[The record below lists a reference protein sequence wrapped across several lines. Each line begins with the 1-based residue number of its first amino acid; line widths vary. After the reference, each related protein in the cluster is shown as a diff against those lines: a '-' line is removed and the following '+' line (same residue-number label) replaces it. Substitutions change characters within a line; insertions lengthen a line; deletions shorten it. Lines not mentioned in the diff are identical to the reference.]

1 MGQMFIK
8 RIRTPWF
15 MLILLA
21 GFMHLVG
28 LIHIAGL
35 FEVVHAGVR
44 EEKEALPDKTKA
56 EENVLGETS
65 FDVLT
70 EEMRDEFKKMDELL
84 GGKSFGELI
93 KHLLSLE
100 KSDSREVGKLL
111 LDAIREQ
118 FSREKTTLVKL
129 FILGVLSAFIAEFE
143 NPTLKQYVG
152 DTGYFAI
159 YTIMLSIFLISFKNL
174 YDVALTG
181 VTVMLQ
187 GVSALTPIYV
197 SALFLAGNMKT
208 AVGVYSFIVV
218 GIGVVE
224 WTICNV
230 IFPVSYFYFVLQM
243 LNYSMKEQRF
253 ARLASFLKSVVIWV
267 LRLLFGV
274 ITGMQVVQC
283 LLLPATDQARSS
295 NFSKSLAAIPG
306 LGASARALTGTLLQS
321 ATVLKNAVG
330 VAGMLVLLALVLVP
344 AIKLLFGIV
353 SYQLMAAL
361 LQPVAHKQI
370 AALLGSL
377 SSSIKLL
384 FQGLVTATVLFLVC
398 IAIIT
403 AATVSGG

>member
-1 MGQMFIK
+1 MGQTVIK
-8 RIRTPWF
+8 KKETACIWF
-15 MLILLA
+15 
-21 GFMHLVG
+21 GFFVG
-28 LIHIAGL
+28 LFVFAMFSCPVSAWTG
-35 FEVVHAGVR
+35 
-44 EEKEALPDKTKA
+44 EED
-56 EENVLGETS
+56 NTS
-65 FDVLT
+65 FDILA
-70 EEMRDEFKKMDELL
+70 EEMENEFKKVDKLL
-84 GGKSFGELI
+84 GTVSFRDII
-93 KHLLSLE
+93 KHLLSME
-100 KSDSREVGKLL
+100 KTDYKEVGKIL
-111 LDAIREQ
+111 LDTVREQ
-118 FSREKTTLVKL
+118 FAKEKTTMVKL
-129 FILGVLSAFIAEFE
+129 FLLGILSAFFAEFE

-174 YDVALTG
+174 YDIALTG
-181 VTVMLQ
+181 VTVMLN
-187 GVSALTPIYV
+187 GMSALIPIYV
-197 SALFLAGNMKT
+197 SALFLAGNIKT
-208 AVGVYSFIVV
+208 AIGVYSFVVV

-230 IFPVSYFYFVLQM
+230 IFPVSYLYFVLQM

-253 ARLASFLKSVVIWV
+253 ARLAAFLKGVVIWV

-283 LLLPATDQARSS
+283 LLLPATDQAKSS

-330 VAGMLVLLALVLVP
+330 VAGMLVLIVLVLVP
-344 AIKLLFGIV
+344 AVKLLFGIL

-361 LQPVAHKQI
+361 LQPIAHRQI

-398 IAIIT
+398 IAIVT

>member
-1 MGQMFIK
+1 MGQVTIKKKEAAGIWFSFFVGVLLFSMFSCPVK
-8 RIRTPWF
+8 AQTEEEDNTGF
-15 MLILLA
+15 DILA
-21 GFMHLVG
+21 EEM
-28 LIHIAGL
+28 
-35 FEVVHAGVR
+35 
-44 EEKEALPDKTKA
+44 EKEFNK
-56 EENVLGETS
+56 V
-65 FDVLT
+65 
-70 EEMRDEFKKMDELL
+70 DELL
-84 GGKSFGELI
+84 GTVSFRDII
-93 KHLLSLE
+93 KHLLSLN
-100 KSDSREVGKLL
+100 KTDYKEVGKIL
-111 LDAIREQ
+111 LDTVREQ
-118 FSREKTTLVKL
+118 FAKEKTTMVKL
-129 FILGVLSAFIAEFE
+129 FLLGILSAFFAEFE

-174 YDVALTG
+174 YDIALTG
-181 VTVMLQ
+181 VTLMLN
-187 GVSALTPIYV
+187 GMSALIPIYV
-197 SALFLAGNMKT
+197 SALFLAGNIKT
-208 AVGVYSFIVV
+208 AIGVYSFVVV

-253 ARLASFLKSVVIWV
+253 ARLAAFLKSVVIWV

-330 VAGMLVLLALVLVP
+330 VAGMLVLIMLVLVP
-344 AIKLLFGIV
+344 ATKLLFGIL

-361 LQPVAHKQI
+361 LQPIAHRQI

-398 IAIIT
+398 IAIVT